1 MKNEVNSLR
10 RNFLKGIGAIS
21 ISTLMLENEAFA
33 KDLKNKKF
41 HRLNLFNTHIQKSFH
56 PKIFEESGR
65 YNLLGLFE
73 VDKAMM
79 DYRAYK
85 IARVDLR
92 LVNLLYNINSYIGFN
107 RRINILSGYRSP
119 QTNANLRKHSY
130 GVAKHSYHIKAMA
143 VDIHIDG
150 MRLSRAKDIIRG
162 INHNGGVGYYPNSG
176 FIHTDVGPKRNWVT
190 LG

>member
-1 MKNEVNSLR
+1 MDKKSLVR
-10 RNFLKGIGAIS
+10 RSLLKGLGAMAMSS
-21 ISTLMLENEAFA
+21 IILNTDAYA
-33 KDLKNKKF
+33 KGLKSKKF
-41 HRLNLFNTHIQKSFH
+41 HRLNLYNTHIEKSFH
-56 PKIFEESGR
+56 PKIFTNSGR
-65 YNLLGLFE
+65 FDVMGLFE

-79 DYRAYK
+79 DYHAYQ
-85 IARVDLR
+85 ITRIDLR

-107 RRINILSGYRSP
+107 RRINVLSGYRTP
-119 QTNANLRKHSY
+119 QTNAYLRKHTY

-143 VDIHIDG
+143 MDIHIDG

-162 INHNGGVGYYPNSG
+162 INHTGGVGYYPNSG